1 MIQKFIWLAVAGG
14 LGTLA
19 RYGLAGFVHKINGA
33 HSPWGTVIVNLTGCF
48 VAGMI
53 WMLFENRWTVSVEVR
68 TLVLVGFM
76 GAFTTFSALVME
88 TSELLRTAEWMRAG
102 MNLAI
107 QNGVGFVALFA
118 GAAIGR
124 ML

>member
-19 RYGLAGFVHKINGA
+19 RYGLSGFVHRINGE
-33 HSPWGTVIVNLTGCF
+33 HSHWGTVIVNLTGCF
-48 VAGMI
+48 IAGII
-53 WMLFENRWTVSVEVR
+53 WMLFEHRWSVSTETR

-76 GAFTTFSALVME
+76 GAFTTFSSLVIE
-88 TSELLRTAEWMRAG
+88 TSELMRTAEWMRAG

-107 QNGVGFVALFA
+107 HNGAGFAALFA